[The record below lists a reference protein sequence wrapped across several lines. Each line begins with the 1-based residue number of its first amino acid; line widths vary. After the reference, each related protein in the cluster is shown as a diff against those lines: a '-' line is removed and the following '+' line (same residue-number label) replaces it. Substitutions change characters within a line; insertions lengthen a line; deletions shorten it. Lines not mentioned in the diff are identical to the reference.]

1 MKIKEVIELID
12 SKEEKVYTAHKIYNS
27 SLHIKK
33 AIKEWVTD
41 KDLPLVSVCIEGPED
56 NYVNISSYDLLN
68 IYGFSELQAL
78 LMIADMENAQKDKD
92 IEKLRYM
99 LSSLTS
105 GRHETKM
112 YLSENFYIRSMACTV
127 LRFIN
132 TYSCGSDFQINSGF
146 GNDVLHIKNIGIKT

>member
-33 AIKEWVTD
+33 AIKEWITD

-112 YLSENFYIRSMACTV
+112 YLSEEKLKYIKDNNPAVWDEYQKICDESTKHYEKLEDDY
-127 LRFIN
+127 LRIIE
-132 TYSCGSDFQINSGF
+132 TD
-146 GNDVLHIKNIGIKT
+146 L